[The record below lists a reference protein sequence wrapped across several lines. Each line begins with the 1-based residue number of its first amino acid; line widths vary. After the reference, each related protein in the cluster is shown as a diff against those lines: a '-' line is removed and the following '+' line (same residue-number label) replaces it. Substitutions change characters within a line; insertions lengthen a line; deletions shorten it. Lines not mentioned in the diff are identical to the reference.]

1 MSSLKDQWS
10 YQFSARR
17 WSAFFRTHLWLG
29 LPAAA
34 LFAFLVILLVGL
46 CGGVEGD
53 QLLRSCFRE
62 GVICAIGYIFGLWIV
77 TAKTPEE
84 IEAEREREQREAEA
98 YVGRMSRLSA
108 LFGVI
113 FGVAFLLLLSSLP
126 TLVEMWR
133 GDAPRVEVM
142 AKMVGDALAGLSLVA
157 PQVVDRVMKR

>member
-17 WSAFFRTHLWLG
+17 WSAFFRTRLWLG
-29 LPAAA
+29 LPATA
-34 LFAFLVILLVGL
+34 LFAFLVILLIGL
-46 CGGVEGD
+46 CGGMEGD
-53 QLLRSCFRE
+53 QLLGSCFRE

-77 TAKTPEE
+77 TARTPEE
-84 IEAEREREQREAEA
+84 IEAEWEQEQREAEA

-108 LFGVI
+108 LLGVI

-133 GDAPRVEVM
+133 GEPLRLEEVI
-142 AKMVGDALAGLSLVA
+142 KVVGGALAGLSLVV
-157 PQVVDRVMKR
+157 PQLVDRVRR

>member
-17 WSAFFRTHLWLG
+17 WSAFFRTRLWLG
-29 LPAAA
+29 LPATA
-34 LFAFLVILLVGL
+34 LFAFLVILLIGL
-46 CGGVEGD
+46 CGGMEGD

-77 TAKTPEE
+77 TARTPEE

-133 GDAPRVEVM
+133 GEPLRLEEVIKVV
-142 AKMVGDALAGLSLVA
+142 AGALAGLSLVV
-157 PQVVDRVMKR
+157 PQLVDRVRR